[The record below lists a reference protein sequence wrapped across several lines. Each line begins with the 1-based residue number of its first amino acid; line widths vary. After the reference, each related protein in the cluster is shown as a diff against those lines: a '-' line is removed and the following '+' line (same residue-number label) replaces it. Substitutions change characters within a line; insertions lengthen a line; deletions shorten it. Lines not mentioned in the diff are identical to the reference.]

1 MANNVA
7 DVGKWSL
14 KGKTALVTGAAK
26 GMGHAIVEELA
37 GFGATIHICDLTEEA
52 IEKCLKDW
60 KEKGYTITGS
70 VCDASVPAERKKL
83 IETVSTIFDG
93 KLDILVNNVGTAIF
107 KDALDFTEEDHTKIF
122 ATVFDSGFYLSMLA
136 HPLLKA
142 SGAGS
147 IVFISSVAGVV
158 GLPLLSNYAACKG
171 AINQVTK
178 NFNIEWAKDNIR
190 VNSVA
195 PWFIRT
201 SLVESKLQEEGFEDA
216 IINRTPLKRVGKTT
230 EVSPMV
236 AFLCLPAASYVT
248 GQVICVDGGLTV
260 NGF

>member
-83 IETVSTIFDG
+83 IATVSTVFNG
-93 KLDILVNNVGTAIF
+93 KLDIL
-107 KDALDFTEEDHTKIF
+107 DHTKIF
-122 ATVFDSGFYLSMLA
+122 ATVFDSGYYLSMLA

-142 SGAGS
+142 SGAGNF
-147 IVFISSVAGVV
+147 VFISSVAGVV

-178 NFNIEWAKDNIR
+178 NFAVEWAKDNIR

>member
-83 IETVSTIFDG
+83 IATVSTVFNG

-107 KDALDFTEEDHTKIF
+107 KDALILPKRITPKFSPRSSILATIFQCLHT
-122 ATVFDSGFYLSMLA
+122 LS
-136 HPLLKA
+136 
-142 SGAGS
+142 
-147 IVFISSVAGVV
+147 
-158 GLPLLSNYAACKG
+158 
-171 AINQVTK
+171 
-178 NFNIEWAKDNIR
+178 
-190 VNSVA
+190 
-195 PWFIRT
+195 
-201 SLVESKLQEEGFEDA
+201 
-216 IINRTPLKRVGKTT
+216 
-230 EVSPMV
+230 
-236 AFLCLPAASYVT
+236 
-248 GQVICVDGGLTV
+248 
-260 NGF
+260 